1 MADMRRTITLVLV
14 LAVGLATLGGAV
26 SAQTPPAE
34 FSDVPAD
41 HARRADIEYAVAR
54 GWLTGFADGTFQ
66 PERVLTLAEITD
78 LVGRIMDD
86 VSEEGVS
93 RLDMALFL
101 QHGNLALT
109 DPAAPSA
116 TAPEFSDWPPA
127 GGHEGH
133 EDEVDASVAYAAA
146 RGWFRGYPDGTFRPD
161 RVITDRQTETVL
173 GRAFPQGLSRAEGAA
188 FVRHGNR
195 AVIAH
200 EASLAWNEVSEAG
213 TAAQNAWTAVCDDLS
228 VPNST
233 FNVPHI
239 IAGYSLEAAAEDAVA
254 DAWRADV
261 AFWETSA
268 DRSPAEEEAL
278 RSARTAAV
286 AWDASADAE
295 RALAASVTRG
305 LNTEEGRKAATD
317 AAWAARAAEKTAW
330 DATRDATAAA
340 AAAEAGAA
348 PAVREA
354 WASAAEKAEAAVA
367 AWDAITI
374 TDLAAAC
381 QSWVDA
387 WVIWKDWAAAMSV
400 ANDAL
405 AAIA

>member
-14 LAVGLATLGGAV
+14 LAVGLATLGGAA

-41 HARRADIEYAVAR
+41 HARKADIDYAVAR
-54 GWLTGFADGTFQ
+54 GWLTGFDDGTFQ
-66 PERVLTLAEITD
+66 PDRVLTLAEITG
-78 LVGRIMDD
+78 LTGRIFDA
-86 VSEEGVS
+86 VTGEVS
-93 RLDMALFL
+93 RLDVALFL

-213 TAAQNAWTAVCDDLS
+213 TAAQGAWTAVCDDLS

-278 RSARTAAV
+278 RSARAAAV

-295 RALAASVTRG
+295 RALAASVTGG